1 MILSAFVCLVFINFV
16 VMKKEVKLLLV
27 AGVGY
32 LGFKAYQIYT
42 ALKKLSWAPT
52 GINFSLIKERG
63 AIGGTLFVDIINPTA
78 ATISVDGFTGTV
90 TTLGGTLL
98 GDYKGSALSLKPGSN
113 NVRIS
118 WGSRSTTSLIPLALG
133 IAKGQYPVLK
143 FNTVMNVKGFPIPTS
158 FTMNTK
164 DYAPTLR

>member
-1 MILSAFVCLVFINFV
+1 MILGAFVCLVFINFV

-32 LGFKAYQIYT
+32 LSFKAYQIYT

-90 TTLGGTLL
+90 TTLSGTLL

>member
-1 MILSAFVCLVFINFV
+1 MLFLNFV
-16 VMKKEVKLLLV
+16 LMNKEVKLLLV

-42 ALKKLSWAPT
+42 ALKKLSWSPT
-52 GINFSLIKERG
+52 GINFSIIKERG

-78 ATISVDGFTGTV
+78 ATIRIDGFTGTV
-90 TTLGGTLL
+90 TTTSGTLI
-98 GDYKGSALSLKPGSN
+98 GDYKGTALALKPGSN

-118 WGSRSTTSLIPLALG
+118 WGSRGTTSLIPLALG
-133 IAKGQYPVLK
+133 IFKGKYPVLK

-164 DYAPTLR
+164 DYAPTLK

>member
-1 MILSAFVCLVFINFV
+1 MKFVI
-16 VMKKEVKLLLV
+16 MKQEVKLLLV

-42 ALKKLSWAPT
+42 ALKKLSYAPT
-52 GINFSLIKERG
+52 GINFSIIKERG

-78 ATISVDGFTGTV
+78 ATINVDGFTGTV
-90 TTLGGTLL
+90 TTTSGTLI
-98 GDYKGSALSLKPGSN
+98 GDYKGTALVLKPGSN

-118 WGSRSTTSLIPLALG
+118 WGSRSTTTLIPLALQ
-133 IAKGQYPVLK
+133 IFKGQYPVLK
-143 FNTVMNVKGFPIPTS
+143 FNTVFNIKGFPIPTS
-158 FTMNTK
+158 FSMNTK

>member
-1 MILSAFVCLVFINFV
+1 MLFVNFV
-16 VMKKEVKLLLV
+16 VMNKQTKLLLV

-42 ALKKLSWAPT
+42 AVKRLTWSPT
-52 GINFSLIKERG
+52 GINFSIIKERG

-78 ATISVDGFTGTV
+78 ATIVADGFTGTV
-90 TTLGGTLL
+90 TTTSGTLL
-98 GDYKGSALSLKPGSN
+98 GDYKGTALTLKPGIN

-118 WGSRSTTSLIPLALG
+118 WGSRSTTSLIPLAVG
-133 IAKGQYPVLK
+133 IVRGNYPVLK
-143 FNTVMNVKGFPIPTS
+143 FNTVMNIKGFPIPTT

-164 DYAPTLR
+164 DYKPTFI

>member
-1 MILSAFVCLVFINFV
+1 MLFANFV
-16 VMKKEVKLLLV
+16 EMNKEVKLLLV

-42 ALKKLSWAPT
+42 ALKKLTWSPT
-52 GINFSLIKERG
+52 GINFSIIKERG

-78 ATISVDGFTGTV
+78 ANISVDGFTGTV
-90 TTLGGTLL
+90 TTTSGTLL
-98 GDYKGSALSLKPGSN
+98 GDYKGTAITLKPGSN

-118 WGSRSTTSLIPLALG
+118 WGSRATTTLIPLAIG
-133 IAKGQYPVLK
+133 IFKGNWPVLK

-158 FTMNTK
+158 FTLNTK
-164 DYAPTLR
+164 DYRPTLV